1 MYFIF
6 CLSLIS
12 FHIWLN
18 VAVILSKY
26 IEQDNYWIFIYHG
39 SWFFRDETLFY
50 PLEIIQGLLKNQKT
64 GWTVVVAF
72 TLCWYL
78 TFLQVDMS
86 FDFNS
91 SYALCQLLSLLCSCL
106 FFFFVSWCCFQW
118 IPHCFLCS
126 PPRLSSAE
134 LSSDLC
140 PFLWKQSLWI
150 ETVQPSLK
158 GTAAKWL
165 LPEYQLIKRLLLYL

>member
-106 FFFFVSWCCFQW
+106 FFFLFPDAASSEFPIASCALLLGWVVLNFPQIFVPSFGNRA
-118 IPHCFLCS
+118 FGL
-126 PPRLSSAE
+126 
-134 LSSDLC
+134 
-140 PFLWKQSLWI
+140 KQS
-150 ETVQPSLK
+150 S
-158 GTAAKWL
+158 
-165 LPEYQLIKRLLLYL
+165 LLLKEQLPNNCCLSISW